1 MAQPVIQHS
10 FAAGEWAPALNARVD
25 LAKYHTGAAL
35 LRNFYVDYRGGAS
48 TRPGTKYI
56 LQAFKSAT
64 AVRLIPFQASFTV
77 NYVLEFGDFYIRFYY
92 NGAPV
97 LETAVALTAATS
109 ASPAVLTK
117 AGHGLS
123 NGDWVYASGF
133 TGGTWGTNLNGKYW
147 IVTAVSGNDFG
158 LRNLSGTVL
167 NSTGFGTWSAGNVQR
182 VYTLPSPYAAGDLA
196 KIKYAQ
202 NVNTLVLCH
211 PSYVPYVLTLISA
224 ASWTIQSISFGST
237 VAAPTNVT
245 VVTTPA
251 TAGTFNYSYIVTAV
265 DAHNNEE
272 SVASTAGTEASKL
285 NILIP
290 TNLATNH
297 ITWTASPGAVSYN
310 VYRANPSSVG
320 AIPAG
325 SAHGYIGNVTG
336 TALDD
341 PGIAADFSIT
351 PPLPQ
356 NPFQGAG
363 LASVTVTAAGTYT
376 TVPTATVAAAPTG
389 GVTATVAPVLGGVS
403 AAPNNAG
410 SGFVVGDIVYAQNP
424 PDTALGAFGGISFTV
439 ASIGGGGAVAT
450 LTVLNPGSIA
460 SGTTPTNP
468 IRFFTGGY
476 IKFCT
481 LDVTW
486 GVTVVNVTSPGA
498 GYTSVP
504 AITFS
509 AGAATATAVLYTAS
523 GGNPSVPCYYQ
534 QRLVLAGPT
543 TSPQQ
548 FNMSMT
554 ANYYNYNTHFP
565 LLPDDAV
572 QGTIVSTQL
581 NSIKAM
587 LPFPSGLIT
596 FGDRAAWLIN
606 GGSGTT
612 PVTPE
617 TLQANAQAYNGASDV
632 PPIVANYDIIYV
644 QAKGS
649 IVRDLTF
656 NFYTSIFTGT
666 DISVLS
672 SHLFYGYTI
681 TEWAFA
687 EEPYKII
694 WAIRNDGVAL
704 TLTFLKEQE
713 VIGWAH
719 SDTTGLF
726 KSVCSVV
733 EQVSFGAVDAVY
745 FVVERVINGNTVKYV
760 ERLAERIF
768 PNGAAS
774 SWCVDAGLQYNG
786 SPTASFTGGEQL
798 AGATVTGLADGE
810 VITPFVMPTNGNF
823 TLPATAS
830 VVTVGLAFTPQL
842 QTLPIDLGNPTV
854 QSKMK
859 KIPEV
864 TLRVQETLGL
874 SIGTTFSDLVPM
886 KDLVVGNV
894 GGQTNTLVTGLVT
907 GDARTILDPK
917 YYTTG
922 QYCIQ
927 QSNPLPATIL
937 GVIPEIT
944 VGDTGR

>member
-10 FAAGEWAPALNARVD
+10 FASGEWAPALNARVD

-48 TRPGTKYI
+48 SRPGTKYVI
-56 LQAFKSAT
+56 QAFKSAT

-77 NYVLEFGDFYIRFYY
+77 NYVLEFGDFYIRFIY

-97 LETAVALTAATS
+97 LEAAIALTGATS
-109 ASPAVLTK
+109 APPGVFTK
-117 AGHGLS
+117 NGHGLN
-123 NGDWVYASGF
+123 NGDWVFTSGF
-133 TGGTWGTNLNGKYW
+133 SGGTWSTINSKYF
-147 IVTAVSGNDFG
+147 IVTAATTNTFELTS
-158 LRNLSGTVL
+158 LSGTL
-167 NSTGFGTWSAGNVQR
+167 LDTSGLGTWSAGNVAR
-182 VYTLPSPYAAGDLA
+182 IYTLPSPYAAGDLA
-196 KIKYAQ
+196 KLKYAQ
-202 NVNTLVLCH
+202 NVNTLVICH
-211 PSYVPYVLTLISA
+211 PSYVPYVLTLNSA
-224 ASWTIQSISFGST
+224 ASWTITAIAFGSS
-237 VAAPTNVT
+237 VSAPTNVT
-245 VVTTPA
+245 VATSPA

-272 SVASTAGTEASKL
+272 SIGSTPGTVASKL
-285 NILIP
+285 SILIP
-290 TNLATNH
+290 SNLATNH
-297 ITWTASPGAVSYN
+297 VTWTASPGAISYN
-310 VYRANPSSVG
+310 VYRAIPSSNG
-320 AIPAG
+320 AVPAG
-325 SAHGYIGNVTG
+325 SVHGYVGNVTG
-336 TALDD
+336 TAFDD
-341 PGIAADFSIT
+341 SGVGADYSVT

-363 LASVTVTAAGTYT
+363 VASVTVTTQGTYT
-376 TVPTATVAAAPTG
+376 AVPTATVATAPAG
-389 GVTATVAPVLGGVS
+389 GVTATVAPYLGAISATVSTGGSGFTVGDIILAGTAADQPLGLYGGVS
-403 AAPNNAG
+403 FKIA
-410 SGFVVGDIVYAQNP
+410 
-424 PDTALGAFGGISFTV
+424 T
-439 ASIGGGGAVAT
+439 IGGGGAAVTVT
-450 LTVLNPGSIA
+450 LVNPGSIT
-460 SGTTPTNP
+460 SGNTPTNP
-468 IRFFTGGY
+468 VTFFTVGGLHS
-476 IKFCT
+476 CT
-481 LDVTW
+481 LTVTW
-486 GVTVVNVTSPGA
+486 GVAGVTVTSPGA

-504 AITFS
+504 GITFS
-509 AGAATATAVLYTAS
+509 AGTAAATAVLNTAS

-548 FNMSMT
+548 FNMSIT
-554 ANYYNYNTHFP
+554 GNYYNYNTHFP
-565 LLPDDAV
+565 LLPNDAV

-606 GGSGTT
+606 GGSGNT
-612 PVTPE
+612 PVTPSD
-617 TLQANAQAYNGASDV
+617 TQANAQAYNGASDV

-681 TEWAFA
+681 LEWAFA

-704 TLTFLKEQE
+704 SLTFLKEQE

-719 SDTTGLF
+719 SDTNGLF

-745 FVVERVINGNTVKYV
+745 FVVQRVINGNTVKYI

-768 PNGAAS
+768 SSGATSA
-774 SWCVDAGLQYNG
+774 WCVDAGLQYSG
-786 SPTASFTGGEQL
+786 APATSFTGGEHL
-798 AGATVTGLADGE
+798 AGATVTGLADGT

-823 TLPATAS
+823 TLSPAAS

-864 TLRVQETLGL
+864 TVRVQETLGL
-874 SIGTTFSDLVPM
+874 SIGTTFNDLVPM

-894 GGQTNTLVTGLVT
+894 GGQSNTVVSGLVT

-927 QSNPLPATIL
+927 QSYPLPATVL
-937 GVIPEIT
+937 GVIPEVT
-944 VGDTGR
+944 VGDTSK